1 MADLNSQPSESDFD
15 EDEEYFVIAIPE
27 DGEDDDEIIYP
38 VVSDEE
44 AEALLAEL

>member
-27 DGEDDDEIIYP
+27 DGEDDDEIVYP
-38 VVSDEE
+38 VLSAEE
-44 AEALLAEL
+44 AAEIVASL